1 MRESRPVRRCPG
13 CQQPIAYDWG
23 EAAKCPNCGRWIS
36 LPRNTWLADLSEM
49 PAMAVHAE
57 HTQAV
62 PWKELS
68 PSIGFVLAIVAVGFG
83 LHFSNLA
90 LAGLGALL
98 IPACLFAAA
107 VLELRS
113 DRMAGES
120 EGPAGAANMLHASSD
135 WMAIRSRRRAR
146 E

>member
-1 MRESRPVRRCPG
+1 
-13 CQQPIAYDWG
+13 
-23 EAAKCPNCGRWIS
+23 
-36 LPRNTWLADLSEM
+36 M

-68 PSIGFVLAIVAVGFG
+68 PSIGFVLAIVAIGLG

-90 LAGLGALL
+90 LAGLGGVL
-98 IPACLFAAA
+98 IPTCLFAAA
-107 VLELRS
+107 VLEFRA
-113 DRMAGES
+113 DRVAGAS
-120 EGPAGAANMLHASSD
+120 EGHAAAANMLHASSD
-135 WMAIRSRRRAR
+135 WMAIGSRRRPR